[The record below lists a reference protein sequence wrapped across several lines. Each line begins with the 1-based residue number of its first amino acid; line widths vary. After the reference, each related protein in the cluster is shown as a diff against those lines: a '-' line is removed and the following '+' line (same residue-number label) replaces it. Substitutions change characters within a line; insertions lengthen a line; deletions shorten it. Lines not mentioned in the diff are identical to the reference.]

1 MIKTRLAPIVLVLST
16 LALAVAGCGDGG
28 GGGGSSSASDPAS
41 LAPAG
46 TVVFVEG
53 TLQPS
58 GQLKSNVEQI
68 AQTVGGID
76 DLGGTIVS
84 ELESQARDEGEP
96 FDFEKE
102 VEPWLGEKVGIFF
115 KRLEDGDLSKPGLAI
130 ETTDTD
136 AAQQFIDK
144 HAATSEDP
152 FEDASYEGVNYK
164 FGGSDEQAAGL
175 VGDFL
180 VIGED
185 KQAFEDAVDTSKGES
200 LNDEDTFDD
209 AISAA
214 SDGSLADVY
223 VDVGTLIQ
231 QAGDS
236 IDPNALQVLK
246 SSGIEPSEATAV
258 ASLVPGSD
266 QVEIDVSSDLGNQKP
281 PSGDASELLGSLPGD
296 SFAAFAVSGFG
307 EQLEEAIDNLDK
319 TGIPGQVE
327 PNQLKKGIDELGFD
341 LDKIAASLEDA
352 GAFASGSGKGNLG
365 GALVLTTG
373 DSSEVATA
381 VKTIGA
387 LVRQSGTPG
396 VSAVTGK
403 ASGFSVRS
411 EDLGPQPLVVATKD
425 DRVAIGYGLRP
436 TLRGLSAGG
445 GSVLSGTSDYEAAVS
460 ALGDTPIAGFV
471 DGSAALQLASSLVPS
486 SETGFKKAKRYL
498 KSIRFVAI
506 GSGSDGDRATAK
518 LIVGLEK

>member
-16 LALAVAGCGDGG
+16 LALAPAGCGD

-46 TVVFVEG
+46 SVVFVEG
-53 TLQPS
+53 TLQPA
-58 GQLKSNVEQI
+58 GQLKSNVEKI
-68 AQTVGGID
+68 AQTVGGVD
-76 DLGGTIVS
+76 DLGETIVS

-102 VEPWLGEKVGIFF
+102 VEPWLGEKAGVFF
-115 KRLEDGDLSKPGLAI
+115 KRLEDGDLSEPGFVI
-130 ETTDTD
+130 ESTDT
-136 AAQQFIDK
+136 AATQRFIDK
-144 HAATSEDP
+144 QVEENDDP
-152 FEDASYEGVNYK
+152 VKKASYEGVDYWID
-164 FGGSDEQAAGL
+164 GGDESVIGL
-175 VGDFL
+175 VGDFF
-180 VIGED
+180 VGGQDER
-185 KQAFEDAVDTSKGES
+185 AFKDAVDASGGES
-200 LNDEDTFDD
+200 LADEGDFQS

-214 SDGSLADVY
+214 SGGSLADVF
-223 VDVGTLIQ
+223 VDVGKLIEQ
-231 QAGDS
+231 SGDS

-266 QVEIDVSSDLGNQKP
+266 QVEVDISSDLGGQEP

-307 EQLEEAIDNLDK
+307 KQLEEAIDNLDK

-396 VSAVTGK
+396 VSAVSGK
-403 ASGFSVRS
+403 ASGFSIRS
-411 EDLGPQPLVVATKD
+411 EELGPQPLVVATQD

-445 GSVLSGTSDYEAAVS
+445 GSVLADTPDYEAAVS
-460 ALGDTPIAGFV
+460 ALGDTPISGFV

-486 SETGFKKAKRYL
+486 SETGFKEAKRYL

-506 GSGSDGDRATAK
+506 GSGSEGDRVTAK

>member
-1 MIKTRLAPIVLVLST
+1 MIKTRLAPIALALST
-16 LALAVAGCGDGG
+16 LALAVVGCGDG

-53 TLQPS
+53 TLRPS
-58 GQLKSNVEQI
+58 GQLRSNVEEI

-76 DLGGTIVS
+76 DLGGKIVS
-84 ELESQARDEGEP
+84 ELESQARDDGEP
-96 FDFEKE
+96 FDFERE

-115 KRLEDGDLSKPGLAI
+115 KRLEDGDLSEPGLVI
-130 ETTDTD
+130 ETTDAE
-136 AAQQFIDK
+136 AAQQFVDE

-152 FEDASYEGVNYK
+152 FKDASYEGVDYK

-180 VIGED
+180 VVGEG

-200 LNDEDTFDD
+200 LNDEETFGD

-214 SDGSLADVY
+214 SDGSLADVF
-223 VDVGTLIQ
+223 VDVGALIRQ
-231 QAGDS
+231 SGDS

-258 ASLVPGSD
+258 ASLVPGAD
-266 QVEIDVSSDLGNQKP
+266 QVEIDVSSDLGDRKP
-281 PSGDASELLGSLPGD
+281 PSGDASELLGSLPSD

-327 PNQLKKGIDELGFD
+327 PNQLKKGVDELGFD
-341 LDKIAASLEDA
+341 LDKIA
-352 GAFASGSGKGNLG
+352 SGKGNLG

-373 DSSEVATA
+373 DSSEVSTA

-403 ASGFSVRS
+403 ASGFSIRS
-411 EDLGPQPLVVATKD
+411 EELGPQPLVVATQD
-425 DRVAIGYGLRP
+425 DRVAIGYGLRQ
-436 TLRGLSAGG
+436 TMRGLTAGG
-445 GSVLSGTSDYEAAVS
+445 GPALSDTPDYKAAVS
-460 ALGDTPIAGFV
+460 ALGDMPIGGFV

-486 SETGFKKAKRYL
+486 SETGFKEAKRYL
-498 KSIRFVAI
+498 KSIRFIAI

>member
-1 MIKTRLAPIVLVLST
+1 MIKTRLATIALALSS

-28 GGGGSSSASDPAS
+28 GGGTSASDPAS

-53 TLQPS
+53 TLRPS
-58 GQLKSNVEQI
+58 GQLRSNVEAI

-76 DLGGTIVS
+76 DLGGKIVS
-84 ELESQARDEGEP
+84 ELESQARDDGEP
-96 FDFEKE
+96 FDFERE

-115 KRLEDGDLSKPGLAI
+115 KRLEDGDLSEPGLVI
-130 ETTDTD
+130 ETTDAE
-136 AAQQFIDK
+136 AAQQFVDE

-152 FEDASYEGVNYK
+152 FKDASYEGVDYK

-180 VIGED
+180 VVGEG

-200 LNDEDTFDD
+200 LNDEETFGD

-214 SDGSLADVY
+214 SDGSLADVF
-223 VDVGTLIQ
+223 VDVGALIRQ
-231 QAGDS
+231 SGDS

-258 ASLVPGSD
+258 ASLVPGAD
-266 QVEIDVSSDLGNQKP
+266 QVEIDVSSDLGDRKA
-281 PSGDASELLGSLPGD
+281 PSGDASDLLGSLPGD

-307 EQLEEAIDNLDK
+307 KQLEEAIDQLDK

-327 PNQLKKGIDELGFD
+327 PNELKQGVSDLGFD

-352 GAFASGSGKGNLG
+352 GVFASGSGKGNLG
-365 GALVLTTG
+365 GALVLTSG
-373 DSSEVATA
+373 DSSEVTTA
-381 VKTIGA
+381 IETIGA
-387 LVRQSGTPG
+387 LIRQSGTPG

-403 ASGFSVRS
+403 ASGFSIRS
-411 EDLGPQPLVVATKD
+411 ADLGPQPLVVATKD
-425 DRVAIGYGLRP
+425 DRVAIGYGLRQ
-436 TLRGLSAGG
+436 TMRGLTAGG
-445 GSVLSGTSDYEAAVS
+445 GSALSDSPDYEAAVS
-460 ALGDTPIAGFV
+460 ALGDMPIGGFV

-486 SETGFKKAKRYL
+486 SDTGFKEAKRYL
-498 KSIRFVAI
+498 KSIRFIAI
-506 GSGSDGDRATAK
+506 GSGSEGNRATAK